1 MYGQRTEDTAG
12 PSGRQ
17 SRSGAR
23 PYLLGLLPLDGSH
36 FGYRA
41 LSGGR
46 GLLSGP
52 APVLQGLGHQSRR
65 CHRHAPGAP
74 QGGAVRQGWRG
85 FGSGAQPRRV
95 HLPELGL
102 PRAVLPRQGER
113 YVSVGHGVAPGEV
126 LTLRAPFGE
135 VLHAAVAGSAEFEVF
150 TVTLAPGTGSA

>member
-1 MYGQRTEDTAG
+1 M
-12 PSGRQ
+12 
-17 SRSGAR
+17 
-23 PYLLGLLPLDGSH
+23 
-36 FGYRA
+36 
-41 LSGGR
+41 
-46 GLLSGP
+46 
-52 APVLQGLGHQSRR
+52 
-65 CHRHAPGAP
+65 
-74 QGGAVRQGWRG
+74 RQGRRG

-95 HLPELGL
+95 QLPELGL